1 MKVME
6 ENKKWVYPR
15 ITVEDSR
22 IDAVLLELEL
32 QRRLILDLKKQIK
45 NLWIALLTLNAV
57 VAFHLLNH
65 LIFM

>member
-1 MKVME
+1 ME
-6 ENKKWVYPR
+6 ENKKWLYPK

-22 IDAVLLELEL
+22 IDDALFTLEL
-32 QRRLILDLKKQIK
+32 QRRMILDLKKQIK

>member
-1 MKVME
+1 MG
-6 ENKKWVYPR
+6 ENKNIWLHPR

-22 IDAVLLELEL
+22 IDSALLELEL
-32 QRRLILDLKKQIK
+32 HRRVILDLKKQIK

-57 VAFHLLNH
+57 VALHLLNH

>member
-1 MKVME
+1 ME
-6 ENKKWVYPR
+6 ENKKLIYPR

-22 IDAVLLELEL
+22 IDDELFALEL
-32 QRRLILDLKKQIK
+32 QRRQILDLKKQIT

>member
-1 MKVME
+1 MG
-6 ENKKWVYPR
+6 ENKKLIYPR

-22 IDAVLLELEL
+22 IDEALFALEL
-32 QRRLILDLKKQIK
+32 QRIKILDLKKQIK
-45 NLWIALLTLNAV
+45 NLWIALLTLNAA

>member
-1 MKVME
+1 ME
-6 ENKKWVYPR
+6 EFEKWLNTR

-32 QRRLILDLKKQIK
+32 QRIKILDLKKQIK
-45 NLWIALLTLNAV
+45 NLWIALLTVTIGCLI
-57 VAFHLLNH
+57 HLLNH